1 MCLSPEKSMC
11 DACWYSK
18 IQFTWKTYAILS
30 QNRAKKSSL
39 SWSLLWST
47 GFAFLTSA
55 NLLFRKTS
63 YRQHC
68 WLLSIHELNIPA
80 TLVEIV
86 SQIPRCTKAI
96 ASITTLK
103 VQTYSQGPALLG
115 IIGYWLPARKETEG
129 CWPREEKA
137 CLFATSPEGL
147 WLTGGSSKWKQLEI
161 GRLLDV
167 VSESASTQSGLEDLP
182 KRASTGRS

>member
-18 IQFTWKTYAILS
+18 IQFAWRTYAILS
-30 QNRAKKSSL
+30 QNQAKKSSL

-47 GFAFLTSA
+47 GFTFLTSA
-55 NLLFRKTS
+55 NQLFRKTS

-68 WLLSIHELNIPA
+68 WLLSICELNIPA

-96 ASITTLK
+96 ARITTLK
-103 VQTYSQGPALLG
+103 VQTYFSRSCPIRYHWLL
-115 IIGYWLPARKETEG
+115 T
-129 CWPREEKA
+129 
-137 CLFATSPEGL
+137 
-147 WLTGGSSKWKQLEI
+147 SSKERNR
-161 GRLLDV
+161 RLLAKRR
-167 VSESASTQSGLEDLP
+167 ESLSLCYISRRSLAHSRVQQVEAARNRTLARCSVWISQYTV
-182 KRASTGRS
+182 RTGRSS